1 MNQSDQLFV
10 GNLHTLSLNSI
21 VTRKL
26 GVMLADE
33 LNLKSR
39 GFYQSILSQVERPL
53 IELALKHHDGNQLRA
68 AKLLGINRNT
78 LKSKMDQLNICL
90 R

>member
-1 MNQSDQLFV
+1 MNLSDQLFV
-10 GNLHTLSLNSI
+10 GNLQSLSLYAI
-21 VTRKL
+21 VARKL
-26 GVMLADE
+26 DYMIAE
-33 LNLKSR
+33 EMNAKSN
-39 GFYQSILSQVERPL
+39 GLYQSTITQVERPL
-53 IELALKHHDGNQLRA
+53 IELALEHCGGNQLRA